1 MAPRK
6 AGHVCHEQPSCGA
19 RRQQRYNPPVT
30 SRCRQFLRC
39 NPATTRRGKL
49 QDKQRLAPTI
59 VGALGIVYGDIG
71 TSPLYAFKES
81 LAAAGGGAGAAPEI
95 LGVLSLIFWSLLV
108 LVSLKYVV
116 LLLRADNAGEGGIL
130 SLVALIQQKTG
141 QSGTWARRAVA
152 VGVLGTA
159 LFFCDAL
166 ITPAISVLSAAE
178 GLELLGPSLHQ
189 FVLPVTIGII
199 IGLFTIQRRGTD
211 KVGAL
216 FGPIMLVWFLTIG
229 ILGAVSISSA
239 PQVLTALNPEYALEL
254 VGRHPLLTLTILG
267 SVFLA
272 VTGGEALYAD
282 MGHFGRR
289 PVRIAWFALVWP
301 GLLLNY
307 FGQGALLLTSSHPV
321 EQPFFALIP
330 AGALPLLI
338 VLATAATVIASQATI
353 SGAFSVARQAVQLD
367 LLPRLM
373 ILQTSAHAR
382 GQIYVPSVNIFMLAS
397 VLLFVLSFGSSSALA
412 AAYGASV
419 VGTMLLTTVLGA
431 AVAALHWNW
440 GPARVALVF
449 GGFLLVDLAFV
460 AGNITKIPHG
470 GWVPLTIAAAMY
482 FVFIT
487 WRDGR
492 TTLRAELA
500 RRAVKLEELPK
511 LLEGASRVPGTA
523 VFLVSNA
530 GYVPTALLRNLEH
543 NRVCHEH
550 IVMLN
555 LEITRTPRYVGP
567 RAWVENPQPG
577 VFAVRARFGFMETPD
592 VMEALRSARQRGL
605 KEIDRDVSFFLGW
618 HLVRARPR
626 SSVLADLRF
635 RLFAYMQRRS
645 AQAAEFFRMPT
656 HGVMVLATDIE
667 L

>member
-1 MAPRK
+1 
-6 AGHVCHEQPSCGA
+6 
-19 RRQQRYNPPVT
+19 
-30 SRCRQFLRC
+30 
-39 NPATTRRGKL
+39 
-49 QDKQRLAPTI
+49 
-59 VGALGIVYGDIG
+59 
-71 TSPLYAFKES
+71 
-81 LAAAGGGAGAAPEI
+81 
-95 LGVLSLIFWSLLV
+95 
-108 LVSLKYVV
+108 
-116 LLLRADNAGEGGIL
+116 
-130 SLVALIQQKTG
+130 VALIQQRSGQTG
-141 QSGTWARRAVA
+141 KWARRAVA
-152 VGVLGTA
+152 IGVLGTA

-178 GLELLGPSLHQ
+178 GLQLLGPGMHQ
-189 FVLPVTIGII
+189 VVLPVTVGII
-199 IGLFTIQRRGTD
+199 VALFAIQRRGTER
-211 KVGAL
+211 VGSL
-216 FGPIMLVWFLTIG
+216 FGPIMLLWFVVIG
-229 ILGAVSISSA
+229 LLGLRAITLA
-239 PQVLTALNPEYALEL
+239 PEVLMAANPAYGLSL
-254 VGRHPLLTLTILG
+254 LGTHPLLALVILG
-267 SVFLA
+267 SVFLC

-289 PVRIAWFALVWP
+289 PVRIVWFALVWP
-301 GLLLNY
+301 ALLLNY
-307 FGQGALLLTSSHPV
+307 FGQGALLLSATQPV
-321 EQPFFALIP
+321 ENPFFALVP
-330 AGALPLLI
+330 GGALPLLI

-382 GQIYVPSVNIFMLAS
+382 GQIYMPAVNLFMLVA
-397 VLLFVLSFGSSSALA
+397 VLLFVLAFGSSSALA
-412 AAYGASV
+412 GAYGASV

-431 AVAALHWNW
+431 TVAAVHWGW
-440 GPARVALVF
+440 GPVRVALVF
-449 GGFLLVDLAFV
+449 GAFLLVDLAFV
-460 AGNITKIPHG
+460 AGNATKIPHG
-470 GWVPLTIAAAMY
+470 GWVPLTIAALMY

-500 RRAVKLEELPK
+500 RRAVKLTELPQ
-511 LLEGASRVPGTA
+511 LLEGVARVPGTA

-543 NRVCHEH
+543 NRVCHEQV
-550 IVMLN
+550 VMLN
-555 LEITRTPRYVGP
+555 LEITRTPRYAGP
-567 RAWVENPQPG
+567 RAWVETLQPN
-577 VFAVRARFGFMETPD
+577 VHAVRARFGFMETPD

-605 KEIDRDVSFFLGW
+605 RDLDRDVSFFLGW

-626 SSVLADLRF
+626 NGLLTDLRF

>member
-1 MAPRK
+1 
-6 AGHVCHEQPSCGA
+6 
-19 RRQQRYNPPVT
+19 
-30 SRCRQFLRC
+30 
-39 NPATTRRGKL
+39 L

-178 GLELLGPSLHQ
+178 GLELLGPRLHQ

-216 FGPIMLVWFLTIG
+216 FGPIMLVWFVTIG
-229 ILGAVSISSA
+229 LLGAISITSA
-239 PQVLTALNPEYALEL
+239 PQVLAALNPEYALEL

-307 FGQGALLLTSSHPV
+307 FGQGALLLTSAHPV

-330 AGALPLLI
+330 AAALPLLI

-382 GQIYVPSVNIFMLAS
+382 GQIYVPSVNIFMLVS

-431 AVAALHWNW
+431 AVAALHWQW
-440 GPARVALVF
+440 GTARIAMVF

-500 RRAVKLEELPK
+500 RRAVKLEELPS
-511 LLEGASRVPGTA
+511 LLEGAARVPGTA

-543 NRVCHEH
+543 NHVCHEQV
-550 IVMLN
+550 VMMN

-567 RAWVENPQPG
+567 RAWVETLQTN
-577 VFAVRARFGFMETPD
+577 VFAVRPRFGFMETPD

-605 KEIDRDVSFFLGW
+605 KDIDRDVSFFLGW

-626 SSVLADLRF
+626 SSLMTDLRF

>member
-1 MAPRK
+1 MHDQK
-6 AGHVCHEQPSCGA
+6 
-19 RRQQRYNPPVT
+19 
-30 SRCRQFLRC
+30 
-39 NPATTRRGKL
+39 
-49 QDKQRLAPTI
+49 RLAPTV

-81 LAAAGGGAGAAPEI
+81 LHAAGGTAGSAPEI

-108 LVSLKYVV
+108 LVTLKYVV

-130 SLVALIQQKTG
+130 SLVALIQQKVG
-141 QSGTWARRAVA
+141 QAGPWARRAVA
-152 VGVLGTA
+152 VGVMGTA

-166 ITPAISVLSAAE
+166 ITPAISVLSAVE
-178 GLELLGPSLHQ
+178 GLELIGPKLHS
-189 FVLPVTIGII
+189 FVLPLTVGII
-199 IGLFTIQRRGTD
+199 LGLFAIQRHGTER
-211 KVGAL
+211 VGKL
-216 FGPIMLVWFLTIG
+216 FGPIMLLWFAVIG
-229 ILGAVSISSA
+229 ILGLRSILIA
-239 PQVLTALNPEYALEL
+239 PQVLSAVDPRFAMVLISA
-254 VGRHPLLTLTILG
+254 HPLVALAILG
-267 SVFLA
+267 TVFLA

-282 MGHFGRR
+282 MGHFGKK

-307 FGQGALLLTSSHPV
+307 FGQGALLLSSSAAVP
-321 EQPFFALIP
+321 QPFFALVP
-330 AGALPLLI
+330 APALPVLI
-338 VLATAATVIASQATI
+338 ILATAATIIASQATI

-373 ILQTSAHAR
+373 ILQTSARAH
-382 GQIYVPSVNIFMLAS
+382 GQIYVPSVNIFMLVS
-397 VLLFVLSFGSSSALA
+397 VLLFVFAFKSSTALA

-431 AVAALHWNW
+431 AVAAVHWKW
-440 GPARVALVF
+440 PLWRVLAVF
-449 GGFLLVDLAFV
+449 GAFLLVDIAFV
-460 AGNITKIPHG
+460 LGNATKIPNG

-482 FVFIT
+482 FLFTT

-492 TTLRAELA
+492 TSLRAELA
-500 RRAVKLEELPK
+500 RRAVRLAELPA
-511 LLEGASRVPGTA
+511 LLEGATRVPGTA

-530 GYVPTALLRNLEH
+530 GFIPTAMLRNLEH
-543 NRVCHEH
+543 NHVCHEQ

-567 RAWVENPQPG
+567 RAWVETLQPN
-577 VFAVRARFGFMETPD
+577 VHAVRARFGFMETPD

-605 KEIDRDVSFFLGW
+605 KDIDRDVSFFIGW

-626 SSVLADLRF
+626 SGLADLKF